1 MAALKDLV
9 AHLRLDTTAFSK
21 GLRGISSKL
30 KMVGTAMTAAS
41 VGLAVAIKGQ
51 LDNADEMSKAAQ
63 KFGVPIE
70 SLSKLRHAADM
81 SGVSFETLGTG
92 LRKLSQN
99 MSMAASGNKK
109 AAAMFKD
116 IGVSAVNADGSL
128 RSTEEV
134 MQDVA
139 DVMAKMPDGAAK
151 TALAMDIFGKSGAEM
166 IPMLNGGKKALQQ
179 MAEEAASLGIV
190 FDAKTGKAAENF
202 NDDLARI
209 KGALGG
215 LVVQLAASLAPT
227 LEYISKRLV
236 EATMWFRDLSPA
248 TKELAAMFTTVAIA
262 AGPLLIGLGTIIM
275 PLKAVALTMKAI
287 SLAALANPFVLIG
300 LAAVAAG
307 AAIYYYWEPIK
318 AFFAD
323 LWEGIRT
330 KAQAAWDGIKTMA
343 SDAVKWVVDA
353 WAGIREYFA
362 LVLSNI
368 TRAFADGW
376 EAVKALA
383 VDAVKWVVE
392 AWSGIR
398 ENFGV
403 VLENIKMAFVDGW
416 EAIKAEVSTWPAQF
430 LEIGG
435 QIVDG
440 LRQGIADKW
449 NSMIEDIKSWGESL
463 PDWMKKVLGIASPSR
478 VFKEIGKNIV
488 EGLGLGIKNNAS
500 MVDSAMDGL
509 ADGISGKGKSLA
521 DRMGEFKSAA
531 QSAFASFVTRSQT
544 ARQALS
550 QLASSLASTL
560 ANKAFNGIWGALF
573 GGGGG
578 GGGTGSF
585 GLPMPFAKG
594 GVFSSGRVQAF
605 AKGTVV
611 SGATA
616 FAMSGGLGVMGE
628 AGPEAIMPLVRGA
641 DGKLGV
647 ASQGG
652 GTLTISLADGLK
664 AQWLH
669 EAGMQTV
676 NVMQTGA
683 AMQQAALGQSVQS
696 LNARGVAG

>member
-1 MAALKDLV
+1 MATLKDLV
-9 AHLRLDTTAFSK
+9 ANLRLDTSGFSK
-21 GLRGISSKL
+21 GLRGMSSKL
-30 KMVGTAMTAAS
+30 KMVGSTMKAATA
-41 VGLAVAIKGQ
+41 GLVSAIKGE
-51 LDNADEMSKAAQ
+51 LDSADEMSKAAQ

-70 SLSKLRHAADM
+70 SLSKLKHAADM

-99 MSMAASGNKK
+99 MALAAGGNKK

-166 IPMLNGGKKALQQ
+166 VPMLNGGKKALQQ

-248 TKELAAMFTTVAIA
+248 TKELAAMFATVAIA

-307 AAIYYYWEPIK
+307 ATIYYYWEPIK

-323 LWEGIRT
+323 LWEGIKTR
-330 KAQAAWDGIKTMA
+330 AQAAWDGIKTMA
-343 SDAVKWVVDA
+343 SDAVSSVA
-353 WAGIREYFA
+353 
-362 LVLSNI
+362 N
-368 TRAFADGW
+368 
-376 EAVKALA
+376 
-383 VDAVKWVVE
+383 

-398 ENFGV
+398 EYFGV
-403 VLENIKMAFVDGW
+403 VLSNIKMAFVDGW
-416 EAIKAEVSTWPAQF
+416 EAIKAEVSTWPARF

-449 NSMIEDIKSWGESL
+449 NGMIDDIKSWGESL
-463 PDWMKKVLGIASPSR
+463 PNWMKKVLGIASPSR
-478 VFKEIGKNIV
+478 VFKEIGRNIT
-488 EGLGLGIKNNAS
+488 EGLAIGIKDRQPL
-500 MVDSAMDGL
+500 VDGAMDRMGQS
-509 ADGISGKGKSLA
+509 ISGKGKSLA
-521 DRMGEFKSAA
+521 DRMEEFKSAA
-531 QSAFASFVTRSQT
+531 QGAFSSFVTRSQT